1 MIGAGRPAGNGRG
14 GAGMADRRV
23 YDYVIVGAGS
33 AGCVLAGR
41 LSEDAGAR
49 VLLLEAGP
57 RDTDP
62 LIHVPIGIG
71 RMHARRKHDWGYD
84 SEPEDALGGRR
95 VEALR
100 GKVLGGSSSINVM
113 ACVRGNAGDYDRW
126 ARNGCPGWSHADVL
140 PWFRRCETWE
150 GGEDPWRGGSGPLGV
165 EFSRSRDPL
174 FPDWIEAG
182 KTAGFGAT
190 EDYNGA
196 RQEGFGRSQWTIRGG
211 RRCSAAAAWLRPA
224 LGRANLT
231 VATRAHAER
240 VVLEGGRAVGVA
252 YRRGGAARE
261 ARAERE
267 VILAAGAFNSPQL
280 LMLSG
285 IGPADHLRGAGVAP
299 MIDLPGVGGGL
310 QDHLAVTVTVAR
322 RAPGHFH
329 AAMRGDRLAFNLARA
344 WLAGSGPATWLPNG
358 LHGFVRTRPGLA
370 VPDVQFI
377 TRGAAPDARPWLPVV
392 RPAWEDAFAMRPVLL
407 HPESRGAVRLRSA
420 DPRAPVL
427 IFQNFLSAGSDMET
441 LRRGVRA
448 AREVLAQPALARHR
462 AAELAPGTGAAA
474 DGDLDAWIRATA
486 VTAHHPAGT
495 CRMGTDEGAVLDP
508 ELRVRGVDGL
518 RVVDAA
524 AMPDLV
530 SGNINACVLM
540 MAEKASGLIAG
551 RAPPPGGET
560 GR

>member
-150 GGEDPWRGGSGPLGV
+150 GGEDPWRGGAGPLGV

-240 VVLEGGRAVGVA
+240 VVLEGGRAVAVA

-285 IGPADHLRGAGVAP
+285 IGPADHLRGVGVAP
-299 MIDLPGVGGGL
+299 MVDL
-310 QDHLAVTVTVAR
+310 A
-322 RAPGHFH
+322 
-329 AAMRGDRLAFNLARA
+329 
-344 WLAGSGPATWLPNG
+344 
-358 LHGFVRTRPGLA
+358 
-370 VPDVQFI
+370 
-377 TRGAAPDARPWLPVV
+377 
-392 RPAWEDAFAMRPVLL
+392 
-407 HPESRGAVRLRSA
+407 
-420 DPRAPVL
+420 
-427 IFQNFLSAGSDMET
+427 ET
-441 LRRGVRA
+441 
-448 AREVLAQPALARHR
+448 ALARGHR
-462 AAELAPGTGAAA
+462 
-474 DGDLDAWIRATA
+474 
-486 VTAHHPAGT
+486 VTAMMGARTATQLLPASAWPSEVEYVVATEDGS
-495 CRMGTDEGAVLDP
+495 R
-508 ELRVRGVDGL
+508 GL
-518 RVVDAA
+518 RGRVTEHLDEYVAWSSRLYACGPNAMFAALADALRDNGRRQRPEILMEET
-524 AMPDLV
+524 MPC
-530 SGNINACVLM
+530 GW
-540 MAEKASGLIAG
+540 GLCYGCAIQTRHG
-551 RAPPPGGET
+551 VRLCCKDGP
-560 GR
+560 RFNLFDVF